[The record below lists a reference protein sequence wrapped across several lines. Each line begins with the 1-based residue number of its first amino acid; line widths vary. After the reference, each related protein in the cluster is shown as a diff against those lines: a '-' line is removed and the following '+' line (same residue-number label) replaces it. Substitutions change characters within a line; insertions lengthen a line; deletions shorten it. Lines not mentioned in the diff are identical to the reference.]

1 MPEASS
7 PPPADSRLWRPLPI
21 FALSALL
28 RAALLLYG
36 LHQDATSPFKY
47 TDIDYFVFTDA
58 ARFTHNGGSP
68 YDRETYRYTPLLAWL
83 LVPTAWGGTAWFSF
97 GKVLFA
103 LGDLVAGWGIIR
115 ILVKR
120 MGMRVDTAVKFTGLI
135 WLLNPMVATIS
146 TRGSSEGLLGV
157 MVVGLLWAAMEE
169 KVALAGMLLGLCVHW
184 KIYPVIYAPAIVWWM
199 GRERAAAEKQKK
211 EVKEK
216 SVIENV
222 IGFFTRDRIV
232 FGSVALAT
240 FAALNA
246 AMYLIYGFP
255 FLQHTYLHHVSRV
268 DHRHNFSPYNILL
281 YLISSPTGHSAFPFA
296 SLPFLPQLLLSALLL
311 PLAFAKT
318 SLPTTLFAQTFAFV
332 TFNKVCTSQY
342 FMWYLMLLPF
352 YLPTSSLLERPVMGA
367 ALGGLWVAAQALW
380 LQQGYELEFLGR
392 QTFWPGLGGA
402 GLAFFVVNV
411 AILGVV
417 VGDLGRMGR
426 GGRGGVL
433 K

>member
-1 MPEASS
+1 MPEVTS
-7 PPPADSRLWRPLPI
+7 PPAISRLWRPLPI

-157 MVVGLLWAAMEE
+157 MVVGLLWAVVEE
-169 KVALAGMLLGLCVHW
+169 KVTLAGMLLGLCVHW

-199 GRERAAAEKQKK
+199 GRERAGVAEKKPSGG
-211 EVKEK
+211 EAKEK
-216 SVIENV
+216 TVIQEV
-222 IGFFTRDRIV
+222 LGFFTRDRIV

-246 AMYLIYGFP
+246 AMYLMYENPP
-255 FLQHTYLHHVSRV
+255 F
-268 DHRHNFSPYNILL
+268 FSP
-281 YLISSPTGHSAFPFA
+281 
-296 SLPFLPQLLLSALLL
+296 
-311 PLAFAKT
+311 
-318 SLPTTLFAQTFAFV
+318 
-332 TFNKVCTSQY
+332 
-342 FMWYLMLLPF
+342 
-352 YLPTSSLLERPVMGA
+352 
-367 ALGGLWVAAQALW
+367 
-380 LQQGYELEFLGR
+380 
-392 QTFWPGLGGA
+392 
-402 GLAFFVVNV
+402 
-411 AILGVV
+411 
-417 VGDLGRMGR
+417 
-426 GGRGGVL
+426 
-433 K
+433 